1 MSSTPIYDFVK
12 QISDSTISRFFMPGH
27 KGRHP
32 FDPFFQDVSR
42 YDITEIEGADVLA
55 QAEGIIG
62 ESEELAATLFGSRAT
77 LYSTQG
83 STLGIQA
90 MVSLISGRG
99 DTVIAGRNAHMAFYN
114 ACLLLRINVRWVLP
128 SHTDPYGICGAVT
141 PDQVEQALCDC
152 PKAAAVY
159 LTSPDYLGNTA
170 DINAIA
176 GICKKHGVP
185 LCCDNAHGAYLTLGE
200 AHPIKQGAAICCD
213 SAHKTLPVLTGG
225 AYLHLGENCPWTK
238 QEAKE
243 RMALFSS
250 SSPSYLILASL
261 DLANRYLAEEAQ
273 RGYERLRGEIMEM
286 RRLMKQKGIACL
298 DNQADYAK
306 LTIDAGRTGWDGM
319 ELAAKLRESGIEP
332 EYANPY
338 YVVLMAT
345 PFLTQRDWNR
355 LSEALKKITPGR
367 PITWEDTPYCLP
379 EAVLPAFQAARL
391 PWESVPA
398 DLAVGRVSAQ
408 TVAACPPGVPVV
420 TAGERIHEQ
429 IKNICKKSGNFT
441 LKVLK

>member
-141 PDQVEQALCDC
+141 PD
-152 PKAAAVY
+152 
-159 LTSPDYLGNTA
+159 
-170 DINAIA
+170 
-176 GICKKHGVP
+176 
-185 LCCDNAHGAYLTLGE
+185 
-200 AHPIKQGAAICCD
+200 
-213 SAHKTLPVLTGG
+213 
-225 AYLHLGENCPWTK
+225 
-238 QEAKE
+238 
-243 RMALFSS
+243 RSS
-250 SSPSYLILASL
+250 EPCVIV
-261 DLANRYLAEEAQ
+261 R
-273 RGYERLRGEIMEM
+273 RRLRSI
-286 RRLMKQKGIACL
+286 
-298 DNQADYAK
+298 
-306 LTIDAGRTGWDGM
+306 
-319 ELAAKLRESGIEP
+319 SP
-332 EYANPY
+332 
-338 YVVLMAT
+338 
-345 PFLTQRDWNR
+345 
-355 LSEALKKITPGR
+355 R
-367 PITWEDTPYCLP
+367 PITSAIQQILTRSQGYVKSTAFRF
-379 EAVLPAFQAARL
+379 AVTMLMAL
-391 PWESVPA
+391 
-398 DLAVGRVSAQ
+398 
-408 TVAACPPGVPVV
+408 
-420 TAGERIHEQ
+420 I
-429 IKNICKKSGNFT
+429 
-441 LKVLK
+441 